1 MWTGTTIG
9 ACNSE
14 NHLRVYMQDV
24 VGRIREAMYE
34 KDWTNGT
41 EKNTVAHAKISSPI
55 AVTSMQLDHVSRTY
69 AWARVNE
76 YPA

>member
-1 MWTGTTIG
+1 
-9 ACNSE
+9 
-14 NHLRVYMQDV
+14 MQDV

-69 AWARVNE
+69 A
-76 YPA
+76 